1 MNQTQRMNALSRM
14 LFGGGNFA
22 LSSAAEL
29 KRALLVDGIAVLL
42 LLLALR

>member
-1 MNQTQRMNALSRM
+1 MNEAQGIKALSRM

-22 LSSAAEL
+22 LSSATEL
-29 KRALLVDGIAVLL
+29 RRALLIDGIAVLL